1 MNIRIIPT
9 FPKIARRAVA
19 SLIFVF
25 AAAAAGQLVAS
36 CSSSTPAEPYPQP
49 DDISGGVSSVPVSRL
64 LEVKTPGGLRQQMV
78 EYTGM
83 TVSFNRDTH
92 DPNYV
97 VWELTREEANGTVP
111 RTDNFMADENVPGSA
126 LPADYRNSCYDRG
139 HMAPAGDM
147 KWHVQAMRESFYM
160 TNMCPQSPDLNR
172 GAWEKLEEKCRVK
185 AREDESL
192 IIICGPIFD
201 ESGPAARIGQT
212 GVAVPQRFFK
222 VILAPK
228 AERPYAIG
236 FIMPNGYVE
245 GGMQEAAVSV
255 DEVEAATGY
264 DFFSALPD
272 ETEKLLESRC
282 DFQAFSRS
290 NARRSTKSTCSDD
303 ELRDLRKL
311 RDLLR

>member
-1 MNIRIIPT
+1 M
-9 FPKIARRAVA
+9 
-19 SLIFVF
+19 
-25 AAAAAGQLVAS
+25 
-36 CSSSTPAEPYPQP
+36 
-49 DDISGGVSSVPVSRL
+49 
-64 LEVKTPGGLRQQMV
+64 EVKTPSGLRQQMV

-126 LPADYRNSCYDRG
+126 LPTDYRNSGYDRG

-172 GAWEKLEEKCRVK
+172 GAWEKLEEKCRTK

-201 ESGPAARIGQT
+201 KSGPAARIGQT

-272 ETEKLLESRC
+272 DTEELLESRC
-282 DFQAFSRS
+282 DFQTFSRS
-290 NARRSTKSTCSDD
+290 SAPRTTKSTYSDD
-303 ELRDLRKL
+303 ELRQLRKL
-311 RDLLR
+311 RELLR

>member
-97 VWELTREEANGTVP
+97 AWELTREEANGTVP

-126 LPADYRNSCYDRG
+126 LPSDYRNSGYDRG

-290 NARRSTKSTCSDD
+290 NARRSTKSTYSDD

>member
-1 MNIRIIPT
+1 MT
-9 FPKIARRAVA
+9 FRFNTLMTKTARRTAV
-19 SLIFVF
+19 SLVF
-25 AAAAAGQLVAS
+25 AMAAAAGQLLAS
-36 CSSSTPAEPYPQP
+36 CSSSNPAEPYPEPDEQP
-49 DDISGGVSSVPVSRL
+49 GGNITVPAEDL
-64 LEVKTPGGLRQQMV
+64 MEVKTPSGLRQQMV

-126 LPADYRNSCYDRG
+126 LPTDYRNSGYDRG

-172 GAWEKLEEKCRVK
+172 GAWEKLEEKCRTK

-201 ESGPAARIGQT
+201 KSGPAARIGQT

-272 ETEKLLESRC
+272 DTEELLESRC
-282 DFQAFSRS
+282 DFQMFSRS
-290 NARRSTKSTCSDD
+290 SAPRTTKSTYSDD
-303 ELRDLRKL
+303 ELRQLRKL
-311 RDLLR
+311 RELLR

>member
-97 VWELTREEANGTVP
+97 AWELTREEANGTVP

-126 LPADYRNSCYDRG
+126 LPSDYRNSGYDRG

>member
-1 MNIRIIPT
+1 M
-9 FPKIARRAVA
+9 ARRTAV
-19 SLIFVF
+19 SLVF
-25 AAAAAGQLVAS
+25 AMAAAAGQLLAS
-36 CSSSTPAEPYPQP
+36 CSSSTPAEPYPEP
-49 DDISGGVSSVPVSRL
+49 DEHPGGNITIPVARL
-64 LEVKTPGGLRQQMV
+64 MEVKTPSGLRQQMV

-126 LPADYRNSCYDRG
+126 LPTDYRNSGYDRG

-172 GAWEKLEEKCRVK
+172 GAWEKLEEKCRTK

-201 ESGPAARIGQT
+201 KSGPAARIGQT

-272 ETEKLLESRC
+272 EIEKLLESRC
-282 DFQAFSRS
+282 DFQTFSRS
-290 NARRSTKSTCSDD
+290 NARRSTKSTYSDD
-303 ELRDLRKL
+303 ELRELRKL